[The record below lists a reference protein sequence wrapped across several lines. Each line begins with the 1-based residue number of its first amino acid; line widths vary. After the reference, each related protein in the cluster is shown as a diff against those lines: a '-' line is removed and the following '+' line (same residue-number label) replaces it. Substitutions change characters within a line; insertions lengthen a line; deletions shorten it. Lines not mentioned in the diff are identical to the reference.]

1 MLAVAINTVPVL
13 ARLATSVREAQRA
26 RGAGS
31 NLVTF
36 VVPFL
41 VVSLK
46 HADELGEALTAR
58 GVR

>member
-1 MLAVAINTVPVL
+1 MPVL
-13 ARLATSVREAQRA
+13 ARLAAGVREAQRA
-26 RGAGS
+26 RGARAGI
-31 NLVTF
+31 VTF

>member
-1 MLAVAINTVPVL
+1 MKTARTALAAVAL
-13 ARLATSVREAQRA
+13 AAAGAFAQDYP
-26 RGAGS
+26 S
-31 NLVTF
+31 KPVTF